1 MAIHEET
8 EAEAAG
14 SRAGRRSGRARSVA
28 RMRRLLGAF
37 VVALVVVAGVGSVL
51 FVGSGTGSSTRAP
64 VPELQG
70 GPPAS
75 EQVLSARPRTGVLS
89 GESVTAEAGGRPSA
103 AESGAAA
110 SSSYTPNGP
119 LAFMGR

>member
-8 EAEAAG
+8 EAQATR

-28 RMRRLLGAF
+28 RMRRSVGAF